1 MKKIVGIIA
10 ALAMVA
16 GIAFADEPAYPAGS
30 VAAFSGDA
38 SIEYQINLDDE
49 AFGIANAENA
59 NFKIQFYNGGDKAT
73 TGDGLWGELKI
84 SVGAGD
90 KELKNSDKGNGTSG
104 DNKEKFD
111 GVFQMLTPAVDTAKI
126 HFVDGDFY
134 ARLNIK
140 APGLSLGKGSIN
152 TATWSAQEFTE
163 RKVTLTGAQGF
174 TFETGLTDVV
184 EFNIQFADNG
194 VKKSDAKEYGFLF
207 DATLKAVENLN
218 LFAGVAY
225 STEKVEGK
233 DQDLAFAA
241 RADYKVGITDT
252 LYVKPA
258 VGFNMQGDAKELGA
272 GVLFGWGTEG
282 QEAKFAK
289 FKAANKIDDKDE
301 WDNICDKVADGVSV
315 FVKTSLA
322 DNTPVDF
329 KFGFYDGT
337 LIAGLSDALAGFK
350 VAAQLWAPDMTKFGD
365 KWIADAALAY
375 SHSLD
380 AWKVSAN
387 FGFELISA
395 KVGDESKTN
404 SGFLWGLGIENDKDI
419 IDNTTLYLN
428 YNGQKAKDI
437 GSTKGHIGKDV
448 KGTVK
453 IGAKIHF

>member
-10 ALAMVA
+10 ALSLVA
-16 GIAFADEPAYPAGS
+16 GVAFADAPAYPAGS

-38 SIEYQINLDDE
+38 SIEYQFNLDDE

-73 TGDGLWGELKI
+73 EGDGLWGELKI

-90 KELKNSDKGNGTSG
+90 KELKNSDKGKGTSG

-111 GVFQMLTPAVDTAKI
+111 GVFQMLTPSVDTAKI

-134 ARLNIK
+134 ARMNIK
-140 APGLSLGKGSIN
+140 APGLSLGKGSIA
-152 TATWSAQEFTE
+152 TSTWSAKEFTE

-174 TFETGLTDVV
+174 TIETGLKDVV

-194 VKKSDAKEYGFLF
+194 VKKSDAKEFGFLF
-207 DATLKAVENLN
+207 DAALKAVENLN
-218 LFAGVAY
+218 LYAGVAY

-233 DQDLAFAA
+233 DQDAA
-241 RADYKVGITDT
+241 IAVRGDYKLGLTDT
-252 LYVKPA
+252 MYIKPA
-258 VGFNMQGDAKELGA
+258 VGFNMQGKAKELGA

-289 FKAANKIDDKDE
+289 FKASNKIDDKDE
-301 WDNICDKVADGVSV
+301 WDNVCDKVADGVSV
-315 FVKTSLA
+315 FVKTTLEEKAPMEFLFS
-322 DNTPVDF
+322 
-329 KFGFYDGT
+329 FYDGT
-337 LIAGLSDALAGFK
+337 LLAGLSDVLGGLK
-350 VAAQLWAPDMTKFGD
+350 VGAQLYAPDMTKFGD
-365 KWIADAALAY
+365 LWIADAAFAY
-375 SHSLD
+375 SHAFD

-387 FGFELISA
+387 FGLEVISGKA
-395 KVGDESKTN
+395 GDKSETKT
-404 SGFLWGLGIENDKDI
+404 GFLWGFGIENDKDI

-448 KGTVK
+448 KGTIKV
-453 IGAKIHF
+453 GAKIHF